1 MSLDQPSSI
10 PVDRHVFQFAER
22 WYKIK
27 TKGGLKGYEHIADK
41 FRILWGGY
49 AGWAHSVL
57 FTADLRAFSSYK
69 KEEEV
74 KVDLGDEIISFKQ
87 EDQLIVPFD
96 VPIKAEEEEIF
107 HDNGRP
113 ARVQRKRPLEEHT
126 NTITHTFQSIKKASQ
141 HSNQSHRR
149 KID

>member
-1 MSLDQPSSI
+1 MSMDQPSSI

-41 FRILWGGY
+41 FRALWGPY

-57 FTADLRAFSSYK
+57 FTADLRAFATYK

-74 KVDLGDEIISFKQ
+74 KVEFGECKVEVKRENEQ
-87 EDQLIVPFD
+87 VK
-96 VPIKAEEEEIF
+96 VEEEQSEPVF
-107 HDNGRP
+107 YDNGRP
-113 ARVQRKRPLEEHT
+113 ARRQQSRKIETTITETFPGIKRESSDSNITSRKRRLK
-126 NTITHTFQSIKKASQ
+126 QAG
-141 HSNQSHRR
+141 
-149 KID
+149 ID